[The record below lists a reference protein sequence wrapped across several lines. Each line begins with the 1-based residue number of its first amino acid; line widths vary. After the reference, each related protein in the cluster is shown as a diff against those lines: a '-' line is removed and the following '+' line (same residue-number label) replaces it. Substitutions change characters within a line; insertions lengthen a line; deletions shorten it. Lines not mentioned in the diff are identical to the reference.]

1 MDSPATRRR
10 PSVTPEQW
18 HARTEAP
25 LTATA
30 VLFLVVYSWSV
41 LADLQGDLEEAA
53 EWVMWSLWF
62 VFVVDYV
69 VRLLLAEHR
78 LHWFATHLLQFLM
91 VALPVLRPLR
101 LLRLLMLFDVLRR
114 ATGELMRG
122 RVTVYV
128 AGSAAM
134 LVYIASLAELESERH
149 APGAHIVAFHD
160 ALWWAFETI
169 TTVGYGDRVPV
180 TVEGRAVAIGLMI
193 AGIAMLG
200 VITATI
206 ASWMVERVQLAD
218 RESDAVTVAHIDALT
233 ERLERLSAQVA
244 ALQAAAPAPED
255 RVS

>member
-1 MDSPATRRR
+1 MRTAATDSPATRRR
-10 PSVTPEQW
+10 PSTTPDQW

-134 LVYIASLAELESERH
+134 LVTSPRLPSWRASGTRPVPTSSPSTTRSGGRSRRSPPWATAIACRSRS
-149 APGAHIVAFHD
+149 
-160 ALWWAFETI
+160 
-169 TTVGYGDRVPV
+169 
-180 TVEGRAVAIGLMI
+180 RAGP
-193 AGIAMLG
+193 
-200 VITATI
+200 
-206 ASWMVERVQLAD
+206 SR
-218 RESDAVTVAHIDALT
+218 
-233 ERLERLSAQVA
+233 SA
-244 ALQAAAPAPED
+244 
-255 RVS
+255 